1 MKAAALIRRIPVGM
15 MLVPVFLGALCNTF
29 CPGLLAIGDPF
40 TVTFTKSG
48 LMTIIGLM
56 LFFTG
61 TQMDFITIRK
71 VAKRGL
77 PLALFKFASLLYIRY
92 FYAALYAGRGHFSNS
107 SLAWITAYMKL

>member
-77 PLALFKFASLLYIRY
+77 PLLCLNCFSTLYSVLLCCVICRQRAFFKSALWL
-92 FYAALYAGRGHFSNS
+92 G
-107 SLAWITAYMKL
+107 